1 MLATRSNR
9 PCCAIRVWT
18 VCAAAVAAEGIC
30 FAESVAGRPE
40 VQATH
45 LLPRVLLPGGHDVTL
60 GGLSE
65 LVIAARDP
73 SGITVWTITDRGP
86 NGTTGSGDAERRTLL
101 APGFS
106 PVLVRL
112 RVPAGN
118 DAAHLAEVEQMLP
131 LRALSGAAV
140 SGRPNGVG
148 RDETIL
154 DAAGR
159 EALPPDPNGVDTE
172 GLVVMPD
179 GSFWASEEYRPSLLR
194 IDAQGRCLERHVPE
208 GVVLAGAGMKVIIDI
223 PPAYGDR
230 RDNRGFEGLA
240 LSADGKRLFALLQ
253 SPLDHPETKA
263 GRKTGNVRLLVVD
276 AVSGTPVAEHVY
288 RLGDPSHEDRAE
300 RGAPADD
307 GKLCCL
313 ASLADGSLLVLE
325 QADCGLARLYRA
337 DSRGA
342 TDTLP
347 RTRRGEGEP
356 LEMIRNLAAAGIEP
370 LRKSLVADLGPLVP
384 RLREDAFGSDSDSGS
399 KLKLEGLA
407 MLDDQ
412 RVLLVNDDDFG
423 VHARPGSPR
432 PRSCL
437 WVVRLPA
444 PLAAHD
450 SLTTR
455 R

>member
-1 MLATRSNR
+1 MPAARATRSW
-9 PCCAIRVWT
+9 IF
-18 VCAAAVAAEGIC
+18 CAAAAAGSLC
-30 FAESVAGRPE
+30 SAETVAGRPE
-40 VQATH
+40 IEATH
-45 LLPRVLLPGGHDVTL
+45 VLPLVRLPGGHDGAL

-73 SGITVWTITDRGP
+73 SGITAWTLTDRGP
-86 NGTTGSGDAERRTLL
+86 NGTVGSGDAERRTLL

-106 PVLVRL
+106 PLLVRL
-112 RVPAGN
+112 RVPAEN
-118 DAAHLAEVEQMLP
+118 DAGRVVDVEQMLP
-131 LRALSGAAV
+131 LTAASGAAV

-194 IDAQGRCLERHVPE
+194 VDAQGRCLERHVPE
-208 GVVLAGAGMKVIIDI
+208 GVVLAGAGMKLIADI
-223 PPAYGDR
+223 PSAYGDR
-230 RDNRGFEGLA
+230 CDNRGFEGLA
-240 LSADGKRLFALLQ
+240 LSADGKRLFVLLQ
-253 SPLDHPETKA
+253 SPLDHPEKKA
-263 GRKTGNVRLLVVD
+263 AKKSGNVRLLVVD

-288 RLGDPSHEDRAE
+288 RLGDPSDEGWAR
-300 RGAPADD
+300 RGAPPDD

-325 QADCGLARLYRA
+325 QADGGLVRLYRA
-337 DSRGA
+337 DPRGA

-347 RTRRGEGEP
+347 RTRRRESP
-356 LEMIRNLAAAGIEP
+356 ALETIRDLAAAGIEP

-384 RLREDAFGSDSDSGS
+384 RLREDAFGSDSDAGS